1 MLQNLVNETAS
12 KYDGVLKELAA
23 LLVPHLLAHP
33 DVQAM
38 LSGASQ
44 LVTRESVEEIVQAK
58 IDALG
63 PVDKATI
70 REVCEEVIDAS
81 DMDDR
86 IKEVIDAFDIDDKIN
101 DWFTCNFDIR
111 DYQSDIGDMLDVDDA
126 VESHLNDHLADE
138 VRSCVQGLKFEVTVE
153 SR

>member
-1 MLQNLVNETAS
+1 MND

-23 LLVPHLLAHP
+23 LLVPHLIAHP

-38 LSGASQ
+38 LSASSQ

-58 IDALG
+58 LDGLG

-101 DWFTCNFDIR
+101 DWMTCSFDIS
-111 DYQSDIGDMLDVDDA
+111 DYQSEIVDMVEDRIDDQ
-126 VESHLNDHLADE
+126 VETYLQSHLEGQIESH
-138 VRSCVQGLKFEVTVE
+138 VRNLTFTVE
-153 SR
+153 VS